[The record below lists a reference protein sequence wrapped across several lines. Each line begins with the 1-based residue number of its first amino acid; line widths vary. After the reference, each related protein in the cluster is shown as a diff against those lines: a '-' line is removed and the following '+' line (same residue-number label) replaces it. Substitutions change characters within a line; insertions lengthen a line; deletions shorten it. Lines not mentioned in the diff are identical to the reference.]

1 MCRFFK
7 FPRLLGQHPDEPDRP
22 PEFNMKTS
30 LSPLLAALLATAAP
44 LYLGAEHKPTPE
56 QSAFF
61 KKEVKPILEKNC
73 YRCHGGEDKLKGHFR
88 ITSRE
93 GILQGGDQGPAFNE
107 TDRPKS
113 LLLAMI
119 SYKDGDHE
127 MPPKEKLPQAQID
140 VLTKWVQDGLP
151 FPPEEE
157 IRGKSGHKGM
167 VVTDTDRQHW
177 AFQPVK
183 KPDAP
188 KVKDGGWARNGI
200 DPFIL
205 SKLEKAG
212 LQPSGPAAKATLIR
226 RAYYDLIGLPP
237 SPEEVQAF
245 LQDNRPDAFEKIID
259 DLLKRPQYG
268 EKWGR
273 HWLDLVRYAE
283 TNGYERDSEKPE
295 AWRYRDY
302 VIRALNQDKP
312 YNQFILEQL
321 AGDELPSRSGD
332 AIIATGFHRLG
343 TWDDEPAD
351 RDLAKYDYLDD
362 ILRTTTETFL
372 GLTVGCARCHDH
384 KIDPIPTRDYYGI
397 LAFFHDISPHGKG
410 GTNLI
415 EVPAVENQAAFDE
428 KVKKKAELEDSLR
441 RTIGELDQRF
451 QEKLK
456 AKYPKLGL
464 QAVPSPD
471 SQQRGKDLYLLPDS
485 RTSGQTWEYTF
496 ENPGDNWF
504 EIGFDDSKWKKGPG
518 GFGSSGTPNAHVR
531 TNWNTQ
537 GIWLRK
543 DFRLT
548 TIPENLTLH
557 IHHDEDVEIHL
568 NGSLIHRAKSYT
580 TNYIKIDALAKAE
593 FFLQTGKNT
602 LAVHC
607 KQTGG
612 GQYIDIGLS
621 TDTSGGPD
629 LVKLFNKYGQELL
642 GEDAQKLKRAK
653 RDLQASLAQKLENKT
668 VKAMAVA
675 ERGRTPVHVLA
686 RGNPR
691 LKGDVAPPGFLA
703 VLGETQAQI
712 PAEYAINN
720 SSGKRRYLAEWI
732 ARPENQLTTRVI
744 ANRLWQFHFGRGI
757 VRSSSDFGTRGDA
770 PTHPQLLDWL
780 AATLVEKDWSLKS
793 MHKLILMSR
802 TWQMASAP
810 HDEALKK
817 DPLNH
822 LFWRYDMR
830 RLTAEEI
837 RDSILN
843 LTGELNLKM
852 GGPSIT
858 PPLPQEV
865 LATSSRP
872 GAAWR
877 GLSDPENAARRSV
890 YVKIKRSLKMP
901 LLLGHDMAD
910 TDGPCAVRFNT
921 TVPTQALTMLNSEL
935 ISKAASTFAR
945 RLLDNADNNED
956 RVREA
961 FRVAFCREP
970 SANEVKAGTEMIDDI
985 RTQSKLTEAQAI
997 ERFALL
1003 TLNLNEFVYLD

>member
-1 MCRFFK
+1 
-7 FPRLLGQHPDEPDRP
+7 
-22 PEFNMKTS
+22 MKKN
-30 LSPLLAALLATAAP
+30 LLAFLLITFSAITALCAVENP
-44 LYLGAEHKPTPE
+44 SPE

-61 KKEVKPILEKNC
+61 KKEVKPILEENC
-73 YRCHGGEDKLKGHFR
+73 YRCHGGEDKIKGHFR
-88 ITSRE
+88 VTSRE
-93 GILQGGDQGPAFNE
+93 GILKGGDQGTAYNKADPL
-107 TDRPKS
+107 KS
-113 LLLAMI
+113 IFLAMI

-140 VLTKWVQDGLP
+140 TLTKWVQEGLP
-151 FPPEEE
+151 FPAEDE
-157 IRGKSGHKGM
+157 IRGESGHQGF
-167 VVTDTDRQHW
+167 VITDKHRQHW
-177 AFQPVK
+177 AFQDVK
-183 KPDAP
+183 KPNVP
-188 KVKDGGWARNGI
+188 KVKDGKWPLNGI
-200 DPFIL
+200 DPFVL
-205 SKLEKAG
+205 ARLEKEG
-212 LQPSGPAAKATLIR
+212 LEPSQPATKATLIR
-226 RAYYDLIGLPP
+226 RAFYDLIGLPP
-237 SPEEVQAF
+237 SPDEVQAF
-245 LQDNRPDAFEKIID
+245 LADKSNNAFEKLVD
-259 DLLKRPQYG
+259 DLLDRPQYG

-321 AGDELPSRSGD
+321 AGDELPDRSAD

-384 KIDPIPTRDYYGI
+384 KIDPIPTRDYYSI

-410 GTNLI
+410 GTNLVD
-415 EVPAVENQAAFDE
+415 VPAAENQEIFDK
-428 KVKKKAELEDSLR
+428 KVRDKANLENSLR
-441 RTIGELDQRF
+441 KTIADLDQRF

-456 AKYPKLGL
+456 EKYPALGL
-464 QAVPSPD
+464 KAIPAPG
-471 SQQRGKDLYLLPDS
+471 SQQRGDDLYLLPDS
-485 RTSGQTWEYTF
+485 RNNGEIWEYTF

-518 GFGSSGTPNAHVR
+518 GFGTKGTPNAKVR
-531 TNWNTQ
+531 TTWN
-537 GIWLRK
+537 GKDIWLRK

-548 TIPENLTLH
+548 SIPENLTLH
-557 IHHDEDVEIHL
+557 IHHDEDAEIYL
-568 NGSLIHRAKSYT
+568 NGSLIHRAKSHT
-580 TNYIKIDALAKAE
+580 TDYIKIDALAKAE

-612 GQYIDIGLS
+612 GQYIDLGLS
-621 TDTSGGPD
+621 TDTTGGPD
-629 LVKLFNKYGQELL
+629 LVKLLNKHGKELL
-642 GEDAQKLKRAK
+642 GDDLKTLRRAK
-653 RDLQASLAQKLENKT
+653 RDLQASLEVKLENKT
-668 VKAMAVA
+668 IKAMAVA
-675 ERGRTPVHVLA
+675 ERGRSPVHVLA

-691 LKGDVAPPGFLA
+691 LKGDVTPPGFLT
-703 VLGETQAQI
+703 VLGQEEVQV
-712 PAEYAINN
+712 PGEYAINN

-732 ARPENQLTTRVI
+732 TREDNPLTTRVI

-757 VRSSSDFGTRGDA
+757 VRSASDFGTSGDE

-780 AATLVEKDWSLKS
+780 AATLVEKEWSLKA

-802 TWQMASAP
+802 TWQMASTP
-810 HDEALKK
+810 RDEPLKK

-890 YVKIKRSLKMP
+890 YVKVKRSLKMP

-935 ISKAASTFAR
+935 ISKAASTFAQ
-945 RLLDNADNNED
+945 RLLQNAENNED

-970 SANEVKAGTEMIDDI
+970 KANEVKAGIEMIKEI
-985 RTQSKLTEAQAI
+985 RAKTQLTEAQAI